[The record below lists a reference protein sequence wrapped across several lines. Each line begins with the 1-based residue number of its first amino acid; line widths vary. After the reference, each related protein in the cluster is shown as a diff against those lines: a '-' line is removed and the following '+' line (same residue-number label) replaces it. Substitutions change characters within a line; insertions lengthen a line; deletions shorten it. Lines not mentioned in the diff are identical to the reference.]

1 MSRRLIYI
9 AAPLFSDPEKSTN
22 EYMCSVLERHC
33 DTFLPQRDGYLVPKL
48 IERGQIA
55 EEAYSLVFRKDV
67 DAIRRADALII
78 NLDGRTIDEGAAF
91 ELGVAFAAGKICI
104 GYRTDVRVLLPW
116 GLNPMIVAPLSKI
129 LRNPS
134 ELENWAIEL
143 AASDKHI
150 RDKA

>member
-1 MSRRLIYI
+1 MSRPLVYI
-9 AAPLFSDPEKSTN
+9 AAPLFSDSEKSTN
-22 EYMCSVLERHC
+22 EFMSSVLERHC

-48 IERGQIA
+48 IARGQTA
-55 EEAYSLVFRKDV
+55 EEAYSLVFRKDI

-91 ELGVAFAAGKICI
+91 ELGVAYAAGKICM

-116 GLNPMIVAPLSKI
+116 GLNPMIAAPLIRI
-129 LRNPS
+129 LKNPG
-134 ELENWAIEL
+134 ELETWAIEL
-143 AASDKHI
+143 AVSGAQD